1 MRRPTMPQAARA
13 GLLAI
18 AFTALGPAIAL
29 AHPLGNFTIN
39 HYAGIR
45 LSPDVIRL
53 DVVIDMA
60 EIPAFQERQR
70 LDTDRDGTVGPA
82 ETAAERAVACDRL
95 VPSLN
100 LAVDGARQALTTTA
114 AGLSFPPGAGG
125 LVTMRL
131 VCQLEARPATPLS
144 VAAAITFSDASF
156 AERIGWREVVVM
168 GDGATIA
175 GADLPAASVS
185 NRLTVYPSDLLS
197 QPLDMRSVTF
207 GASPGGASLPAWSAP
222 DASPFERPGGDV
234 PDAQGAAAEPE
245 SVPGI
250 GAVPGG
256 IGDELASLI
265 RTDDLSLPVILASL
279 LVAMGLGAVHAVSP
293 GHGKTVMAAYLVGT
307 RGSARHAVGLGLAVT
322 VSHTTGVLVLAL
334 IVLYASNVIAPDRL
348 LPLLVTFSGLAF
360 VAIGLWM
367 FRGQSLAWRAHRA
380 VARAHAA
387 EAADHDQ
394 AHALGL
400 DHEHGHRDDHP
411 GHDHD
416 HDHDS
421 LDAPSGE
428 HSHGGIRHSHLRPA
442 GTTLTWRSLVTLGLV
457 GGLVPSVSALVLL
470 LGSLAAGRP
479 AYGIVLVVAF
489 GTGMAIVLAGIGLAL
504 VYARGAVE
512 RAPTG
517 RRLRG
522 ALHGLPVLAAAVV
535 VAAGLY
541 VTTSSLGVRL

>member
-1 MRRPTMPQAARA
+1 MIVRRLPIAIVALLV
-13 GLLAI
+13 GLAV
-18 AFTALGPAIAL
+18 PAVAL

-45 LSPDVIRL
+45 VSPDVIRL
-53 DVVIDMA
+53 DIVIDMA
-60 EIPAFQERQR
+60 EIPTFQERQR
-70 LDTDRDGTVGPA
+70 LDTDGDGTVGPA

-95 VPSLN
+95 APSLN

-114 AGLSFPPGAGG
+114 AGLSFPLGAGG

-131 VCQLEARPATPLS
+131 VCELEARPATPLS
-144 VAAAITFSDASF
+144 AAAAITFGDASF

-207 GASPGGASLPAWSAP
+207 GASPGGASLPAWGAP
-222 DASPFERPGGDV
+222 DASPLEGP
-234 PDAQGAAAEPE
+234 AGAAAEPTI
-245 SVPGI
+245 PGV

-265 RTDDLSLPVILASL
+265 RTDDLTLPVILASL
-279 LVAMGLGAVHAVSP
+279 LVAMGLGAAHAVSP
-293 GHGKTVMAAYLVGT
+293 GHGKTVMAAYLVGSQGT
-307 RGSARHAVGLGLAVT
+307 ARHAVALGLAVT
-322 VSHTTGVLVLAL
+322 ISHTTGVLVLAL
-334 IVLYASNVIAPDRL
+334 IILYASTVIAPDRL

-367 FRGQSLAWRAHRA
+367 FRGQSLAWRARRA

-387 EAADHDQ
+387 RAADHHQ
-394 AHALGL
+394 VHALGL
-400 DHEHGHRDDHP
+400 DHEHGHHDDH
-411 GHDHD
+411 HDHD

-421 LDAPSGE
+421 LDAPPGE

-442 GTTLTWRSLVTLGLV
+442 GTTLTWRSLITLGLV

-489 GTGMAIVLAGIGLAL
+489 GTGMSIVLAGIGLAL

-522 ALHGLPVLAAAVV
+522 ALDGLPVLAAAVV
-535 VAAGLY
+535 MAGGLY
-541 VTTSSLGVRL
+541 VTTSSLGIRL